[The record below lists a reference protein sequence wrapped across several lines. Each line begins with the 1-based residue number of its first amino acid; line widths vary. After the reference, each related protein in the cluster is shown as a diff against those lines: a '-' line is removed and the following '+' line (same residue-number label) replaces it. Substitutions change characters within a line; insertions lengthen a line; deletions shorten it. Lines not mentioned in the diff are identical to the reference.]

1 MTDKA
6 LFSPGAVVAPAI
18 EWLNAHAHG
27 VFNAISIAV
36 EASLDL
42 VESALL
48 VLPAPAMAAAIVAL
62 VLWRQG
68 LRMAVLAAGCLA
80 VAGFSPDDLAITME
94 GRQLTIAGKREG
106 ASPDQAFLH
115 RGIAARGFVRSFVL
129 ADGLEVEGA
138 RLEHGLLHVDLLRPE
153 NVEPVRRIPISIG

>member
-1 MTDKA
+1 MTTRTVLFDSPFLLGFDQTRA
-6 LFSPGAVVAPAI
+6 LIDRAAK
-18 EWLNAHAHG
+18 
-27 VFNAISIAV
+27 
-36 EASLDL
+36 
-42 VESALL
+42 
-48 VLPAPAMAAAIVAL
+48 AAAESYPPYNVEQ
-62 VLWRQG
+62 RG
-68 LRMAVLAAGCLA
+68 DNAVRISLA

-138 RLEHGLLHVDLLRPE
+138 RLEHGLLHVDLLRPQ
-153 NVEPVRRIPISIG
+153 NVEPVRRIPISVG

>member
-1 MTDKA
+1 MTTRTVLFDSPFLLGFDQTRA
-6 LFSPGAVVAPAI
+6 LIDRAAK
-18 EWLNAHAHG
+18 
-27 VFNAISIAV
+27 
-36 EASLDL
+36 
-42 VESALL
+42 
-48 VLPAPAMAAAIVAL
+48 AAAESYPPYNVEQL
-62 VLWRQG
+62 G
-68 LRMAVLAAGCLA
+68 DDAVRISLA

-106 ASPDQAFLH
+106 ASPEQAFLH

-153 NVEPVRRIPISIG
+153 NVEPVRRIPISVG